1 VPHHLSPILQSI
13 EQSPPKCG
21 ESKLITIDGPAGS
34 GKTTLASQ
42 IAQAIGGEI
51 TVIHMDDLYNGWERA
66 LTGEL
71 TSLLKNQL
79 LPGVASGRN
88 FHLPKFDWLIHKY
101 DEPQLYH
108 SSSITIV
115 EGVGSGQRIMRSSTS
130 VAIWIEVSMELGLER
145 VLERDGFEI
154 EAQIKGFK
162 RAELKHF
169 ADEQTKAAADHQ
181 LYGAP

>member
-1 VPHHLSPILQSI
+1 MPHHLSPILQSI
-13 EQSPPKCG
+13 ELSPQKCG
-21 ESKLITIDGPAGS
+21 ATKLITIDGPAGS
-34 GKTTLASQ
+34 GKTTLA
-42 IAQAIGGEI
+42 AQLAAALGESI
-51 TVIHMDDLYNGWERA
+51 TVIHMDDLYNGWDRA
-66 LTGEL
+66 LSGDL

-79 LPGVASGRN
+79 LPAISKGGE
-88 FHLPKFDWLIHKY
+88 FELPKFDWLINKY
-101 DEPQLYH
+101 DEAQRYLP
-108 SSSITIV
+108 SPITIV
-115 EGVGSGQRIMRSSTS
+115 EGVGSGQRAMRATTS

-145 VLERDGFEI
+145 ALERDGYEI